1 MSLLD
6 EFFHDKSK
14 INYKSSMK
22 PSSIMTGTVLGIG
35 KVAVGTSKALFKGTE
50 SVAKHVYF
58 SNVSWCKSFY
68 KTDIY
73 NKCKEELCKQLKNCI
88 GEDIKSIPQ
97 IVELPFANDYWLG
110 DIQKKY
116 TKQQLRRIE
125 QELEDNE
132 EEEKTSEDLC
142 YEMLMFVCSKVI
154 PKNMDGAL
162 EENDVFRIK
171 NRCKED

>member
-6 EFFHDKSK
+6 EFFDDKAK
-14 INYKSSMK
+14 INYK
-22 PSSIMTGTVLGIG
+22 PSSLAKGMIVGTVAGVS
-35 KVAVGTSKALFKGTE
+35 KMAVGTSKALFKGTG

-73 NKCKEELCKQLKNCI
+73 NKCKDELSKQIKNCI
-88 GEDIKSIPQ
+88 GMDVSEVVQFID
-97 IVELPFANDYWLG
+97 LPFANDYWLG

-125 QELEDNE
+125 QELEDE
-132 EEEKTSEDLC
+132 ENEKTNEDLC
-142 YEMLMFVCSKVI
+142 YEMLVFVCNKVI
-154 PKNMDGAL
+154 PKNIQGIL
-162 EENDVFRIK
+162 TENDVFKIK